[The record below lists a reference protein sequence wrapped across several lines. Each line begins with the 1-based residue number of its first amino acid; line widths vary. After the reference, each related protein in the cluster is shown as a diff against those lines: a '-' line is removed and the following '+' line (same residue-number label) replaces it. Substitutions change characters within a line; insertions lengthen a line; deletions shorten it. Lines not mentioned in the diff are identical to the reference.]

1 MIAKSQQNIVL
12 NPSFRSFIP
21 PEKLQKLTEKYEK
34 WLIYGSVKED
44 EQIIKDKS
52 QSFGYAI
59 KDRFES
65 LTKDNVDFSKLT
77 RKEFE

>member
-1 MIAKSQQNIVL
+1 MH
-12 NPSFRSFIP
+12 
-21 PEKLQKLTEKYEK
+21 
-34 WLIYGSVKED
+34 GSVKED

-52 QSFGYAI
+52 TSFGYAI

-77 RKEFE
+77 KKEFE